1 MWQWLHKMLTVE
13 TAETE
18 QTDYKF
24 MIKTLAS
31 VIEKEQLDFIE
42 ETYLSHKNAVNNA
55 NAALQ

>member
-1 MWQWLHKMLTVE
+1 
-13 TAETE
+13 
-18 QTDYKF
+18 